1 MKKKILGMILAVLM
15 CFPMVVNAK
24 SYKVDDNM
32 TISLDDTSWYVF
44 TRDNIKDNSE
54 LDELGI
60 TYDYMND
67 LFNKNSMYMD
77 ATIFYDDGED
87 FIELLIR
94 KSTNDSKV
102 KNLTN
107 YSDEEVKE
115 LGDEL
120 AKKTGSTD
128 YDVYTN
134 DYKFVQSKY
143 LDKNAGY
150 NIIEYYTI
158 VNGVN
163 YTVTVQ
169 KTTEFDKTE
178 ESFVKDIVDGIK
190 FNIDSSLKEPSSS
203 IDYSEVLSKAI
214 VGAITGA
221 IIGLVVALANKAS
234 KRKKNNI

>member
-1 MKKKILGMILAVLM
+1 MKKKILGIILIMFL
-15 CFPMVVNAK
+15 CIPMVVSAK

-32 TISLDDTSWYVF
+32 TIDLEETLWYVF

-67 LFNKNSMYMD
+67 LFEKNNMYMD
-77 ATIFYDDGED
+77 ATIFYDDGQD
-87 FIELLIR
+87 FMELLIR
-94 KSTNDSKV
+94 KGNTDGKV

-120 AKKTGSTD
+120 AKKTSSTD

-134 DYKFVQSKY
+134 DYKFVRSKY

-163 YTVTVQ
+163 YTITVQ

-178 ESFVKDIVDGIK
+178 ESFIKDVVDGIK
-190 FNIDSSLKEPSSS
+190 FNIDSSLKEPSNKV
-203 IDYSEVLSKAI
+203 DYSEVISKAI
-214 VGAITGA
+214 VGAITGG
-221 IIGLVVALANKAS
+221 IIGLVASLANKAS
-234 KRKKNNI
+234 KKKKNSI